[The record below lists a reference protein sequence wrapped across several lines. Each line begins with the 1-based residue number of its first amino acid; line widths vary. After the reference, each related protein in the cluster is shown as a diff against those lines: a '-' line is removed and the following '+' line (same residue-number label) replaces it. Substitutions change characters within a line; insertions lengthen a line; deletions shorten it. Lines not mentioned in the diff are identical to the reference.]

1 MTAVPFDTLELARRL
16 RDEAHFTPEQAEG
29 AARAI
34 AEAMRDQVATK
45 ADLVDLEHRLTIKLG
60 AMQAVLVAL
69 VAALVKLL

>member
-16 RDEAHFTPEQAEG
+16 RD
-29 AARAI
+29 
-34 AEAMRDQVATK
+34 QVATK
-45 ADLVDLEHRLTIKLG
+45 ADLMDLEHRLTIRLG